1 MWRFVAVLGLALI
14 GIVLF
19 LGFADLIQRCALVA
33 AFGAAA
39 MLPAVMNPTR
49 HWARGFF
56 RCFDLVYA
64 AACVGAYFG
73 AIVVYPASRIEI
85 FTAGLIPG
93 LLFGT
98 MASLGVG
105 RSWLADVGSSRRS

>member
-1 MWRFVAVLGLALI
+1 MWRFVAVLGLADI

-64 AACVGAYFG
+64 A
-73 AIVVYPASRIEI
+73 IVVYPVSRVEI

-105 RSWLADVGSSRRS
+105 RSWLADFGSSRRS

>member
-1 MWRFVAVLGLALI
+1 MWRFVAVLGLADI

-64 AACVGAYFG
+64 AGCVGAYFG
-73 AIVVYPASRIEI
+73 AIVVYPVSRVEI

-93 LLFGT
+93 LLVGT

-105 RSWLADVGSSRRS
+105 RSWLADFGSSRRS

>member
-1 MWRFVAVLGLALI
+1 MWRFVAVLGLADI

-56 RCFDLVYA
+56 RCVDLVYA
-64 AACVGAYFG
+64 AGCVGAYFG
-73 AIVVYPASRIEI
+73 AIVVYPVSRVEI

-93 LLFGT
+93 LLFGA

-105 RSWLADVGSSRRS
+105 RSWLADFGSSRRS